1 MKEFEIIK
9 NKFLPLSQP
18 IPSQVNQ
25 NPKKQILNSFNFSD
39 DVSLIKK
46 SNNNFIVS
54 KDIFIE
60 NVHFL
65 RSDGGEK
72 IAQKLLLTNISDI
85 ASSGGEPLFYFLGF
99 TKNSNLKNKFYDD
112 FALGL
117 KKIQEK
123 FNIVLAGGDTSNS
136 NQLFYSVTI
145 FGAVDDKKILLR
157 KNAVAGDLIYVSNH
171 IGDAF
176 LGLDIKLKKPKKLL
190 HFHKKLLDK
199 HFYPIPRINLSKI
212 LSQKQISKCAT
223 DISDGLIA
231 DLEHICEASN
241 LIAEI
246 DLSKIPISADSK
258 KYLQENQHLKILDL
272 ISGGDDYEIIFS
284 SHPDNAKKIN
294 QLSQELNLK
303 LTCIGKFLKNNS
315 KKTMNSKNSKVK
327 LYQDFTSK
335 KLIKFSTKGYEH
347 K

>member
-190 HFHKKLLDK
+190 DFHKKLLDK

-284 SHPDNAKKIN
+284 SHPDNAEKIN

-303 LTCIGKFLKNNS
+303 LTCIGKFLQNNS
-315 KKTMNSKNSKVK
+315 KKTINSKICKVK
-327 LYQDFTSK
+327 LYQDFITK
-335 KLIKFSTKGYEH
+335 KLIKFSHKGYEH

>member
-9 NKFLPLSQP
+9 NKLLPLSKP
-18 IPSQVNQ
+18 NLSQVNQ
-25 NPKKQILNSFNFSD
+25 NQKQQILNSFNFSD
-39 DVSLIKK
+39 DISLIKK

-99 TKNSNLKNKFYDD
+99 TKNSNLKNNFYDD
-112 FALGL
+112 FAFGL
-117 KKIQEK
+117 KKIQER

-157 KNAVAGDLIYVSNH
+157 KNAVEGDLIYVSNH
-171 IGDAF
+171 IGDAI

-190 HFHKKLLDK
+190 DFHQKLLDK
-199 HFYPIPRINLSKI
+199 HFYPEPRVELTKI
-212 LSQKQISKCAT
+212 LAKKQISKCAT

-231 DLEHICEASN
+231 DLEHICESSN

-246 DLSKIPISADSK
+246 DLSKIPISVDSK

>member
-9 NKFLPLSQP
+9 KKFLPLANFNQYISKP
-18 IPSQVNQ
+18 I
-25 NPKKQILNSFNFSD
+25 IDSFDLSD
-39 DVSLIKK
+39 DVTLIKNSRK
-46 SNNNFIVS
+46 KYIVS

-85 ASSGGEPLFYFLGF
+85 ASSGGKPLFYFLGF
-99 TKNSNLKNKFYDD
+99 TKNSDLPNKFYDD
-112 FALGL
+112 FADGL
-117 KKIQEK
+117 KKIQDK

-145 FGAVDDKKILLR
+145 FGSVENNKILLR
-157 KNAVAGDLIYVSNH
+157 KNANEGDLIYISNY
-171 IGDAF
+171 IGEAF
-176 LGLDIKLKKPKKLL
+176 LGLDIKLKQTKKLFN
-190 HFHKKLLDK
+190 FHKKLLDK
-199 HFYPIPRINLSKI
+199 HFYPIPRVELTKI
-212 LSQKQISKCAT
+212 LAKRQISKCAT

-231 DLEHICEASN
+231 DLENICESSN

-246 DLSKIPISADSK
+246 DLSKIPISQYSK
-258 KYLQENQHLKILDL
+258 KYLQQNKHIKITDL
-272 ISGGDDYEIIFS
+272 LCAGDDYEIIFS
-284 SHPDNAKKIN
+284 IPEKYLDEINKI
-294 QLSQELNLK
+294 SQELNLK
-303 LTCIGKFLKNNS
+303 LTCIGKFLQNNS